1 VQLRS
6 PIGGFVR
13 DELAMAGT
21 TKSASLEL
29 RLDERGRVA
38 GALPVPQSE

>member
-1 VQLRS
+1 M
-6 PIGGFVR
+6 GGWSCAG
-13 DELAMAGT
+13 ELAMAGT
-21 TKSASLEL
+21 TKPASLEL